1 MITTNNAR
9 YPARIRFTRR
19 DGSQGVLPTDR
30 GNARRY
36 MLDNLAR
43 VREACGRL
51 AESGETEPMRKLFAG
66 CKARVEVER
75 YALGMGKP
83 VWQK

>member
-1 MITTNNAR
+1 MITTNNSKF
-9 YPARIRFTRR
+9 PAVIKFTRA
-19 DGSQGVLPTDR
+19 DGHVVVLPTDR

-75 YALGMGKP
+75 YALGLGKP
-83 VWQK
+83 AWQK